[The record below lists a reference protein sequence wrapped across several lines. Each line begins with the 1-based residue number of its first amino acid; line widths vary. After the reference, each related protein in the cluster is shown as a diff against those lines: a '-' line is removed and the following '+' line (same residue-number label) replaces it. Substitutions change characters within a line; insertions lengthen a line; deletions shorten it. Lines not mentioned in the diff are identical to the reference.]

1 METNG
6 QLCCARDSLSG
17 SAVCMGFV
25 EGEGH
30 LVVTFHLGQVAK
42 SLRGRGK
49 AVVETRI

>member
-17 SAVCMGFV
+17 SAVRMDFV

-30 LVVTFHLGQVAK
+30 VILFHLGQVAQG
-42 SLRGRGK
+42 LRGRGK

>member
-1 METNG
+1 
-6 QLCCARDSLSG
+6 
-17 SAVCMGFV
+17 MGFV

-30 LVVTFHLGQVAK
+30 VVVLFRLGQVVK